1 MAMKR
6 LRIISLYV
14 HNFKGFEDETFHFED
29 YDAIILGGMNGFGK
43 TTIFDAVELLFT
55 GKIARMEG
63 YRGLHNNKL
72 ATSDEVLPLV
82 CSMDSDTVSVEAQ
95 VIIDDVTL
103 HLKRKAMTRAMKNP
117 VDFSAFGDLVLVE
130 NGNEKVMDEDKLSE
144 IGLTSFIND
153 YSFLNYL
160 SQEGAT
166 SFLLSKDGDRAKVIS
181 NLFNLEIF
189 DRPISLIDKVLVEL
203 NSRKTRSETRIQDIK
218 GLMLTINQ
226 NQEQTTAYK
235 QICSSEQYWDKE
247 TPVLSL
253 QQYNELLKQDGILDG
268 LSYFCEHYPSF
279 VQHRRNIY
287 VKKILESEK
296 LLEELVTYVK
306 YKDKALLISMYAE
319 FTGSI
324 KDVYESLDS
333 LGASKLVLKL
343 SNTIISYITEE
354 HLAAFNAELKNFQTI
369 YNMADKLH
377 KQFATLYELR
387 DRITDV
393 LYRNTSLVSNGEC
406 PLCGAKYTDSEEL
419 MTKIAEHIESTEVNI
434 SESQK
439 LIEDQLQKV
448 KASMQN
454 HIVKPMEELF
464 AANGITQDVAAVYL
478 PIDKTKAEK
487 YIMTLE
493 QKFGIKINDEG
504 VVEDT
509 VEALRSKIRALVVK
523 VDDSL
528 NYNIM
533 DTTYNTFGR
542 YLKEECISKKCIE
555 EKRIYLALMYA
566 QSDNVRQMKT
576 ELEHMNI
583 LAEKTTEAIKKLKS
597 MKGELK
603 TQRSSYL
610 TKLLSDIKILFYIYS
625 GRIMQDCR
633 FGRGLFVKENSTT
646 SRILIT
652 AGLSPN
658 DEVDALYNMSSG
670 QLVSIA
676 IALKLSLNKLYSN
689 TPFLAIDD
697 PVQTMDDLN
706 LWGFIETM
714 RRDFRGHF
722 LLLSTHEYDY
732 ESLLKYKFDK
742 WNIKTRVIDMARR
755 SNDLA
760 QSDV

>member
-1 MAMKR
+1 MKR

-29 YDAIILGGMNGFGK
+29 YDAIVLGGMNGFGK

-95 VIIDDVTL
+95 VMIDDVIL
-103 HLKRKAMTRAMKNP
+103 HLKRKTTTRAMKNP
-117 VDFSAFGDLVLVE
+117 VDFSAFGGIILVE
-130 NGNEKVMDEDKLSE
+130 NGNEIVMDEDKLSE
-144 IGLTSFIND
+144 IGLFQFIND

-181 NLFNLEIF
+181 NLFNLEKY
-189 DRPISLIDKVLVEL
+189 DRPIFLIDKLLVEL
-203 NSRKTRSETRIQDIK
+203 NSRKTRSETRIQDMK

-226 NQEQTTAYK
+226 NQEQTAAYN

-253 QQYNELLKQDGILDG
+253 QQYNELLKQDGILDR
-268 LSYFCEHYPSF
+268 LSYLCEHYSFF
-279 VQHRRNIY
+279 VQHKHNRYLQN
-287 VKKILESEK
+287 
-296 LLEELVTYVK
+296 LLDSDRLLKELVTYVK
-306 YKDKALLISMYAE
+306 FKDKELLISMYAE

-324 KDVYESLDS
+324 KEVYESLDS
-333 LGASKLVLKL
+333 LTASKLVLQL
-343 SNTIISYITEE
+343 SNNIVSYITEE
-354 HLAAFNAELKNFQTI
+354 HFAAFNAELKNFQTM
-369 YNMADKLH
+369 YNMAEKLH
-377 KQFATLYELR
+377 KQFATLYGLR
-387 DRITDV
+387 DRMTDM
-393 LYRNTSLVSNGEC
+393 LYRNSSLVSNGEC
-406 PLCGAKYTDSEEL
+406 PLCGAKYADSEEL
-419 MTKIAEHIESTEVNI
+419 LKKIAEHIESTKENI
-434 SESQK
+434 SENQK
-439 LIEDQLQKV
+439 LIEDQLLKV
-448 KASMQN
+448 KAAMQSY
-454 HIVKPMEELF
+454 IIKPMEELF
-464 AANGITQDVAAVYL
+464 AANEITQDVTGIFL
-478 PIDKTKAEK
+478 SIDKASAEK
-487 YIMTLE
+487 YISTLE
-493 QKFGIKINDEG
+493 QKFEVEISGEG

-509 VEALRSKIRALVVK
+509 MEALKNEIRTLVVE

-528 NYNIM
+528 DYNIM
-533 DTTYNTFGR
+533 EGVFNSFGR
-542 YLKEECISKKCIE
+542 YLKKECISKECIE

-566 QSDNVRQMKT
+566 QSDNVRQMKA
-576 ELEHMNI
+576 ELERMNV
-583 LAEKTTEAIKKLKS
+583 LKEKTTDAIRKLKS

-603 TQRSSYL
+603 SQRSSYL

-714 RRDFRGHF
+714 RRDFRDHF

-742 WNIKTRVIDMARR
+742 WNIKTRVIDMARK
-755 SNDLA
+755 A
-760 QSDV
+760 E